1 MTSFADRVPRAHGQG
16 SVIACEIVRAEV
28 AGAFPTT
35 DAAHAAWRTSTWSSA
50 GIDESASLA
59 AGAAWK
65 QYRRH
70 AASHGDR
77 LLTRDRGFYRTYFQV
92 CRCSS
97 RRRMAGRAAE
107 SRSGAAGPPAA
118 PPTPPTPPR
127 TPRRAPP
134 GPWTNARGL

>member
-35 DAAHAAWRTSTWSSA
+35 DAAHAAWRTSAWSSA
-50 GIDESASLA
+50 GIDDSASLA

-77 LLTRDRGFYRTYFQV
+77 LLTRDRGFYRTYFKV
-92 CRCSS
+92 CGCS
-97 RRRMAGRAAE
+97 RRRCRAGRAAE
-107 SRSGAAGPPAA
+107 SRSGAAGPLAA
-118 PPTPPTPPR
+118 RPTL
-127 TPRRAPP
+127 AALP
-134 GPWTNARGL
+134 GSQR